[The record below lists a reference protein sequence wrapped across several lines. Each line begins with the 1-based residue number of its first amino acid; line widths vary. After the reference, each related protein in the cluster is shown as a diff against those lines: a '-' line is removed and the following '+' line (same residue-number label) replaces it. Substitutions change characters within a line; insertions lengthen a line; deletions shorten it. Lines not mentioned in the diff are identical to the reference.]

1 MKTINDAIQKFVY
14 EKYGRDSFSYAGEHN
29 ELVLGY
35 LRYEALR
42 KLTPYQYEKLCKRN
56 LKGENF
62 DGMVDEL
69 VIKNE
74 N

>member
-42 KLTPYQYEKLCKRN
+42 KLSPRQYGELHKRN

-69 VIKNE
+69 IVKNHE
-74 N
+74 